1 MAGRRSMFL
10 PLTLLVLIAP
20 LASSS
25 IWVEEVPNGGF
36 DAEGK
41 WAPSVESDIHWKWW
55 THWSRDKDS
64 NSIDDRLEWLIEQ
77 PEEVKRDWWR
87 RAPEGHA
94 RIFVDYDHHPTD
106 ADISSLE
113 SLGVEVTFR
122 FGYLNTVSAISPVSS
137 ILDEN
142 GIRSLSGVVMIED
155 LGLAETNMNEAV
167 PNMAVDNVWNDFG
180 LDGTG
185 SVIAILDTGVRGDH
199 EGLNDMDDDPFTCID
214 DPPDPDPLDPEPQPI
229 PADCDPK
236 IIAFFDAV
244 FTDEEQD
251 PSTSYDSGTH
261 GTHVAGIAAGSGG
274 GQTDPGTGERYVGAA
289 PGAYLINILGCCDGD
304 IEDVMQ
310 GAQWAID
317 NRDKYGI
324 DIVTSSL
331 GEQQFEVHIDND
343 GSSAW
348 SRQMDMVVEAGII
361 TTLSAGNEFGGATLA
376 GCNTIDSPGDAEL
389 PVTVASLDKDLGL
402 AIYSSRGYTSDLR
415 VKPDVA
421 VIGSNIMAPDAATQ
435 DGYTSKSGTSMAT
448 PLMAGIA
455 ALMVQANPDLTPI
468 EFKDIISAHSIERD
482 IQLLNDPGFNDCS
495 LLETRP
501 DNEFGFGQ
509 ADPTAFVEAAG
520 SIDRSLNVSMG
531 VSTLQE
537 IGNGSYVTGTSTG
550 AAPGTGLVE
559 IKVGGGLWSGAAD
572 LSKDGDW
579 SSWSIKLDPH
589 EKSGNSTIYARLVVS
604 DDSISPVDAR
614 RVILVDAQF
623 SGSSSSSG
631 LTNLG
636 PIAFFVPFLLAIALV
651 LFVGRRE
658 EWLQNTTSQIDEN
671 HEDSASSIEPEEILS
686 WSERLSRNLSELG
699 KGGAITENPI
709 KRVLTLCLL
718 YFAQGLPQGFASV
731 TFAAYLVA
739 NGVSV
744 PEIAILFATVSLPWT
759 FKWIWGPLVDSIYI
773 EKYGPRRQWIVFA
786 QTGMALTLGSLLL
799 VPDLNGQIDLVARI
813 LFVHNIFSSLQDV
826 ATDALAVEVL
836 EPDEVARVNGL
847 MFAAKRVGII
857 FGGAVL
863 GVLITKIGISGV
875 IAAQLV
881 MLAFIIMVPLLM
893 VEKPGVQL
901 FPWSRTTAVT
911 YSLDSGTDSG
921 ALVAEVVDDSEEAPW
936 EEEEEFRVARIVG
949 HSIANKR
956 VSISSF
962 LAVSGVCI
970 WLFGFVM
977 DVFTVDWGFGKNV
990 RIGFPAL
997 EAKQI
1002 LGFDLRPWSGTNR
1015 ISLALILLS
1024 VISLGRS
1031 RFISPQSE
1039 DAMPNPILLI
1049 LAPIGALSNYLPG
1062 DGQFDPES
1070 VSKTVARTSF
1080 YLTKAFSVRSAFL
1093 LVVAGLLG
1101 ELYYFTSPIYVD
1113 IFINEAGWSQ
1123 QKYNGIVG
1131 GIALLGSVSGQI
1143 IGGILG
1149 DKFGI
1154 RRVAMV
1160 SFLVLALANA
1170 TFAFLEPMWGNTLVM
1185 TIYLIGQ
1192 YFIAGIAL
1200 ICIISLCMRLTWS
1213 KVGGTQ
1219 FTAYMSILNTSV
1231 VFAYTLTERMISV
1244 FNYTSAIYIGA
1255 ALTLV
1260 TTFFLLFIDEN
1271 ETDRV
1276 LEGRWEGDDEFDDLG
1291 ESPWWDAEE
1300 GGEQPVAS
1308 A

>member
-1 MAGRRSMFL
+1 MAGRRYAFASL
-10 PLTLLVLIAP
+10 AILVLIAP

-25 IWVEEVPNGGF
+25 IFVEPTRQGGF
-36 DAEGK
+36 DANGE
-41 WAPSVESDIHWKWW
+41 WVPSVESDIHWNWW

-64 NSIDDRLEWLIEQ
+64 NSLDDRLEWLIDQ
-77 PEEVKRDWWR
+77 PEQTQRDWWK
-87 RAPEGHA
+87 RAPEGNA

-106 ADISSLE
+106 ADISALE

-122 FGYLNTVSAISPVSS
+122 FGYLNTVSATSP
-137 ILDEN
+137 IEPIIDEG

-155 LGLAETNMNEAV
+155 LGLAETNMHEAV
-167 PNMAVDNVWNDFG
+167 PNMGVDTVWEDFG

-214 DPPDPDPLDPEPQPI
+214 DPPEPDPLDPEPQPI

-236 IIAFFDAV
+236 VIAFFDAV

-274 GQTDPGTGERYVGAA
+274 GQTDPGTGLRYVGAA

-310 GAQWAID
+310 GAQWAIE

-376 GCNTIDSPGDAEL
+376 GCNTIDSPGDAQL

-402 AIYSSRGYTSDLR
+402 AIYSSRGYTSDFR

-421 VIGSNIMAPDAATQ
+421 TIGSSIMAPDAATQ

-455 ALMVQANPDLTPI
+455 ALMVQANPDLTPA

-495 LLETRP
+495 ILETRP
-501 DNEFGFGQ
+501 DNEFGYGQ

-520 SIDRSLNVSMG
+520 SIDRSLNVSMDL
-531 VSTLQE
+531 STLQE
-537 IGNGSYVTGTSTG
+537 IGNQSYVTGTSNG

-559 IKVGGGLWSGAAD
+559 VKVGGGVWSGAAD

-614 RVILVDAQF
+614 RVILVDAQS
-623 SGSSSSSG
+623 SGPSSASG

-636 PIAFFVPFLLAIALV
+636 PIAFFVPFVIAIALV
-651 LFVGRRE
+651 LFIGRRE
-658 EWLQNTTSQIDEN
+658 DWLLSPTSSASAED
-671 HEDSASSIEPEEILS
+671 HEDAVLSAEPEETLS
-686 WSERLSRNLSELG
+686 WLERMSNNVSELG
-699 KGGAITENPI
+699 KGGAITENPV

-718 YFAQGLPQGFASV
+718 YFAQGLPSGFAGV

-759 FKWIWGPLVDSIYI
+759 FKWIWGPLVDAVYI
-773 EKYGPRRQWIVFA
+773 KKYGPRRQWIVFA

-813 LFVHNIFSSLQDV
+813 LFIHNIFSSLQDV

-875 IAAQLV
+875 IAAQLG
-881 MLAFIIMVPLLM
+881 MLALIIMVPLFM

-901 FPWSRTTAVT
+901 FPWSRTTDIE
-911 YSLDSGTDSG
+911 DSPDSTTDSG
-921 ALVAEVVDDSEEAPW
+921 ALVAEMVEDSEETPW
-936 EEEEEFRVARIVG
+936 EEEEDFRVARIVG
-949 HSIANKR
+949 YSISNNR
-956 VSISSF
+956 VSFASFFAIS
-962 LAVSGVCI
+962 GICI
-970 WLFGFVM
+970 WLFGFVI
-977 DVFTVDWGFGKNV
+977 DVFTVDWSFGKYV
-990 RIGFPAL
+990 REGFPAL
-997 EAKQI
+997 SGKQV

-1015 ISLALILLS
+1015 VSSALILLS
-1024 VISLGRS
+1024 VISTAVPR
-1031 RFISPQSE
+1031 ISGSKPNE
-1039 DAMPNPILLI
+1039 ELPNPFLLI
-1049 LAPIGALSNYLPG
+1049 
-1062 DGQFDPES
+1062 PES
-1070 VSKTVARTSF
+1070 SRNTVARTSF
-1080 YLTKAFSVRSAFL
+1080 YLTKAFSIRSAFL
-1093 LVVAGLLG
+1093 LVIAGLLG

-1123 QKYNGIVG
+1123 ERYNGIVG
-1131 GIALLGSVSGQI
+1131 GIALLGSVLGQI
-1143 IGGILG
+1143 IGGVLG

-1170 TFAFLEPMWGNTLVM
+1170 TFAFLEPMWGNTLIM

-1192 YFIAGIAL
+1192 YFVAGIAL
-1200 ICIISLCMRLTWS
+1200 ICLISMCMRLTWS

-1219 FTAYMSILNTSV
+1219 FTAYMSILNTSA
-1231 VFAYTLTERMISV
+1231 VFAYTLTERMISI

-1260 TTFFLLFIDEN
+1260 TTFFLVFIDEN

-1276 LEGRWEGDDEFDDLG
+1276 LEGRWDGDDEFDDLG
-1291 ESPWWDAEE
+1291 ESLRWDADE
-1300 GGEQPVAS
+1300 GGEKPVAN

>member
-1 MAGRRSMFL
+1 MSGSR
-10 PLTLLVLIAP
+10 TLLTSLIILILVAP
-20 LASSS
+20 IGSSS
-25 IWVEEVPNGGF
+25 IYHENNRNGGF
-36 DAEGK
+36 DAEGV
-41 WAPSVESDIHWKWW
+41 WSPSIELEIHRDWW
-55 THWSRDKDS
+55 NDWSRDKDS
-64 NSIDDRLEWLIEQ
+64 NSIDDRLEWLIDQ
-77 PEEVKRDWWR
+77 PSETQKDWWK
-87 RAPEGHA
+87 RAPEGSA
-94 RIFVDYDHHPTD
+94 RIFVDYDHFPTD
-106 ADISSLE
+106 ADVLALE
-113 SLGVEVTFR
+113 AIGVEVTHR
-122 FGYLNTVSAISPVSS
+122 FSYLDTVSATAPFSTITSEES
-137 ILDEN
+137 
-142 GIRSLSGVVMIED
+142 GIRALPGVVMLED
-155 LGLAETNMNEAV
+155 LGLAETNMHEAA
-167 PNMAVDNVWNDFG
+167 PNMGVDSVWQDLG

-185 SVIAILDTGVRGDH
+185 SVIAVLDTGVRGDH

-214 DPPDPDPLDPEPQPI
+214 DPPDPNPLDPNPDPI

-244 FTDEEQD
+244 ITDEEQD

-274 GQTDPGTGERYVGAA
+274 GQTDPSSGLRYVGAA

-310 GAQWAID
+310 GAEWAIE
-317 NRDKYGI
+317 NKEKYGI

-331 GEQQFEVHIDND
+331 GEQQFEIHLDND
-343 GSSAW
+343 GNSAW
-348 SRQMDMVVEAGII
+348 SRQMDMVVDAGII

-376 GCNTIDSPGDAEL
+376 GCNTIDSPGDARL
-389 PVTVASLDKDLGL
+389 PVTVASLDKNLGL

-421 VIGSNIMAPDAATQ
+421 TIGSDIMAPDAATQ

-455 ALMVQANPDLTPI
+455 ALMVQANPDLTPT

-495 LLETRP
+495 VLETRP

-520 SIDRSLNVSMG
+520 SIDRSLNVSMD
-531 VSTLQE
+531 VSTLEE
-537 IGNGSYVTGTSTG
+537 IANESYVTGASTG
-550 AAPGTGLVE
+550 APIGTGLVE
-559 IKVGGGLWSGAAD
+559 VKVGGGDWLGAAD

-604 DDSISPVDAR
+604 EDSISPVDAR
-614 RVILVDAQF
+614 RVLLIDTQ
-623 SGSSSSSG
+623 SSG
-631 LTNLG
+631 PSASSGVLNLG
-636 PIAFFVPFLLAIALV
+636 PITFFIPFIIAIALV
-651 LFVGRRE
+651 TVIARRE
-658 EWLQNTTSQIDEN
+658 EWSFNQASPEHNSPSEN
-671 HEDSASSIEPEEILS
+671 QEVQEEKLP
-686 WSERLSRNLSELG
+686 WSVRFSNGMVELG

-709 KRVLTLCLL
+709 KRVVTLCLL
-718 YFAQGLPQGFASV
+718 YFAQGLPYGFASV

-739 NGVSV
+739 NGVTVS
-744 PEIAILFATVSLPWT
+744 EIAILFATVALPWT
-759 FKWIWGPLVDSIYI
+759 FKWIWGPIVDSVFI
-773 EKYGPRRQWIVFA
+773 EKYGPRRQWVLFA
-786 QTGMALTLGSLLL
+786 QTGMAITLGSLLL

-813 LFVHNIFSSLQDV
+813 LFVHNIFASLQDV

-863 GVLITKIGISGV
+863 GVLVTKIGISGV
-875 IAAQLV
+875 IAAQLG
-881 MLAFIIMVPLLM
+881 MLALIIVVPLFM
-893 VEKPGVQL
+893 VEKPGVKL
-901 FPWSRTTAVT
+901 FPWSSVSSVTA
-911 YSLDSGTDSG
+911 DSG
-921 ALVAEVVDDSEEAPW
+921 ALVAEAVEESETSPW
-936 EEEEEFRVARIVG
+936 EEEEDFRIARLVG
-949 HSIANKR
+949 HSIANNM
-956 VSISSF
+956 VPFATFFAILGIS
-962 LAVSGVCI
+962 I
-970 WLFGFVM
+970 WLFGFVI
-977 DVFTVDWGFGKNV
+977 DVFTVDWSFGKNV
-990 RIGFPAL
+990 REGFPSL
-997 EAKQI
+997 EDSQI
-1002 LGFDLRPWSGTNR
+1002 FGFDLRPWSGTNR

-1024 VISLGRS
+1024 VISMGYS
-1031 RFISPQSE
+1031 RFTDSQQK
-1039 DAMPNPILLI
+1039 DALPNPFLLI
-1049 LAPIGALSNYLPG
+1049 
-1062 DGQFDPES
+1062 PES
-1070 VSKTVARTSF
+1070 SRNTVARTSF

-1093 LVVAGLLG
+1093 LVIAGLLG

-1123 QKYNGIVG
+1123 ERYNGIVG

-1143 IGGILG
+1143 IGGMLG

-1160 SFLVLALANA
+1160 SFVVLALANA
-1170 TFAFLEPMWGNTLVM
+1170 TFAFLQPMWGNTYVM

-1192 YFIAGIAL
+1192 YFFAGVAV
-1200 ICIISLCMRLTWS
+1200 ICIISMCMRLTWS

-1219 FTAYMSILNTSV
+1219 FTAYMSILNTSA
-1231 VFAYTLTERMISV
+1231 VFAYTLTERMISI
-1244 FNYTSAIYIGA
+1244 FNYTTAIYIGA

-1260 TTFFLLFIDEN
+1260 TTFFLAFIDEN

-1276 LEGRWEGDDEFDDLG
+1276 LEGRGEDDEFDDFG
-1291 ESPWWDAEE
+1291 ESARWEEKPPPTTIIE
-1300 GGEQPVAS
+1300 GGEKPVATT
-1308 A
+1308 

>member
-1 MAGRRSMFL
+1 MADRRYMFASL
-10 PLTLLVLIAP
+10 ALLVLIAP

-25 IWVEEVPNGGF
+25 ISVEPSRQGGF
-36 DAEGK
+36 DANGD
-41 WAPSVESDIHWKWW
+41 WIPSVESDIHWNWW

-77 PEEVKRDWWR
+77 PEQTQRDWWK
-87 RAPEGHA
+87 RAPEGSA

-106 ADISSLE
+106 ADISALE

-122 FGYLNTVSAISPVSS
+122 FGYLNTVSGTSPFAP
-137 ILDEN
+137 IINEG
-142 GIRSLSGVVMIED
+142 GIRSLNGVVMIED
-155 LGLAETNMNEAV
+155 LGLAETNMHEAA
-167 PNMAVDNVWNDFG
+167 PNMGVDTVWEDFG

-214 DPPDPDPLDPEPQPI
+214 DPPEPDPLDPEPQPI

-244 FTDEEQD
+244 FTDDEQD

-274 GQTDPGTGERYVGAA
+274 GQTDPVTGLRYVGAA
-289 PGAYLINILGCCDGD
+289 PGAYLINLLACCDGD

-317 NRDKYGI
+317 NKEKYGI

-331 GEQQFEVHIDND
+331 GEQQFELHVDND

-376 GCNTIDSPGDAEL
+376 GCNTIDSPGDAQL

-421 VIGSNIMAPDAATQ
+421 TIGSDIMAPDAATQ

-455 ALMVQANPDLTPI
+455 ALMVQANPDLTPT
-468 EFKDIISAHSIERD
+468 EFKEIISAHSIERD

-520 SIDRSLNVSMG
+520 SIDRSLNISME
-531 VSTLQE
+531 VATLEE
-537 IGNGSYVTGTSTG
+537 IGNESYVKGTSSG
-550 AAPGTGLVE
+550 AATGTGLVE
-559 IKVGGGLWSGAAD
+559 VKVGGGEWSGAAD

-604 DDSISPVDAR
+604 EDSISPVDAR
-614 RVILVDAQF
+614 RVVLLDAQS
-623 SGSSSSSG
+623 SGPSSSPGG
-631 LTNLG
+631 LTDLG
-636 PIAFFVPFLLAIALV
+636 PIVFLVPFLVAIVLV
-651 LFVGRRE
+651 FYTGRRE
-658 EWLQNTTSQIDEN
+658 EWSLSPDP
-671 HEDSASSIEPEEILS
+671 SSSNKSEAETEQSESEEILS
-686 WSERLSRNLSELG
+686 LSERLSNNFAELG
-699 KGGAITENPI
+699 KGGAITENSV

-718 YFAQGLPQGFASV
+718 YFAQGLPSGFASV

-759 FKWIWGPLVDSIYI
+759 FKWIWGPLVDSVYI
-773 EKYGPRRQWIVFA
+773 EKYGPRRQWILFA
-786 QTGMALTLGSLLL
+786 QTGMAITLGSLLL
-799 VPDLNGQIDLVARI
+799 VRDLNGQIDLVARI
-813 LFVHNIFSSLQDV
+813 LFIHNIFSSLQDV

-881 MLAFIIMVPLLM
+881 MLAFIIVVPLLM

-901 FPWSRTTAVT
+901 FPWSRSAE
-911 YSLDSGTDSG
+911 LEADSSEELTDSG
-921 ALVAEVVDDSEEAPW
+921 ALVAEMVEDSEITPW
-936 EEEEEFRVARIVG
+936 TEEEEFRVARTVG
-949 HSIANKR
+949 YSIANNKATLT
-956 VSISSF
+956 SF
-962 LAVSGVCI
+962 FAILGACI
-970 WLFGFVM
+970 WLFGFVI
-977 DVFTVDWGFGKNV
+977 DIFTVDWSFGKYV
-990 RIGFPAL
+990 REGFPAL
-997 EAKQI
+997 EGKEV
-1002 LGFDLRPWSGTNR
+1002 LFFDLKPWSGTNR

-1024 VISLGRS
+1024 VSSIGYARMNGSKLKESL
-1031 RFISPQSE
+1031 
-1039 DAMPNPILLI
+1039 PNPFLLI
-1049 LAPIGALSNYLPG
+1049 
-1062 DGQFDPES
+1062 PES
-1070 VSKTVARTSF
+1070 TRNTVARTSF

-1093 LVVAGLLG
+1093 LIIAGLLG

-1123 QKYNGIVG
+1123 EKYNGIVG

-1170 TFAFLEPMWGNTLVM
+1170 TFAFLEPQWGNTWVM
-1185 TIYLIGQ
+1185 TVYLIGQ

-1244 FNYTSAIYIGA
+1244 FNYSTAIYIGA

-1260 TTFFLLFIDEN
+1260 TSFFLAFIDEN

-1276 LEGRWEGDDEFDDLG
+1276 LEGRWDYDDEFDDLG
-1291 ESPWWDAEE
+1291 ESPFWENDE
-1300 GGEQPVAS
+1300 GGGNPVAIT
-1308 A
+1308 

>member
-1 MAGRRSMFL
+1 MSGSR
-10 PLTLLVLIAP
+10 TLLTSLIILILVAP
-20 LASSS
+20 IGSSS
-25 IWVEEVPNGGF
+25 IYHENNRNGGF
-36 DAEGK
+36 DAEGV
-41 WAPSVESDIHWKWW
+41 WSPSIELEIHRDWW
-55 THWSRDKDS
+55 NDWSRDKDS
-64 NSIDDRLEWLIEQ
+64 NSIDDRLEWLIDQ
-77 PEEVKRDWWR
+77 PSETQKDWWK
-87 RAPEGHA
+87 RAPEGSA
-94 RIFVDYDHHPTD
+94 RIFVDYDHFPTD
-106 ADISSLE
+106 ADVLALE
-113 SLGVEVTFR
+113 AIGVEVTHR
-122 FGYLNTVSAISPVSS
+122 FSYLDTVSATAPFSTITSEES
-137 ILDEN
+137 
-142 GIRSLSGVVMIED
+142 GIRALPGVVMLED
-155 LGLAETNMNEAV
+155 LGLAETNMHEAA
-167 PNMAVDNVWNDFG
+167 PNMGVDSVWQDLG

-185 SVIAILDTGVRGDH
+185 SVIAVLDTGVRGDH

-214 DPPDPDPLDPEPQPI
+214 DPPDPNPLDPNPDPI

-244 FTDEEQD
+244 ITDEEQD

-274 GQTDPGTGERYVGAA
+274 GQTDPSSGLRYVGAA

-310 GAQWAID
+310 GAEWAIE
-317 NRDKYGI
+317 NKEKYGI

-331 GEQQFEVHIDND
+331 GEQQFEIHLDND
-343 GSSAW
+343 GNSAW
-348 SRQMDMVVEAGII
+348 SRQMDMVVDAGII

-376 GCNTIDSPGDAEL
+376 GCNTIDSPGDARL
-389 PVTVASLDKDLGL
+389 PVTVASLDKNLGL

-421 VIGSNIMAPDAATQ
+421 TIGSDIMAPDAATQ

-455 ALMVQANPDLTPI
+455 ALMVQANPDLTPT

-495 LLETRP
+495 VLETRP

-520 SIDRSLNVSMG
+520 SIDRSLNVSMD
-531 VSTLQE
+531 VSTLEE
-537 IGNGSYVTGTSTG
+537 IANESYVTGASTG
-550 AAPGTGLVE
+550 APIGTGLVE
-559 IKVGGGLWSGAAD
+559 VKVGGGDWLGAAD

-604 DDSISPVDAR
+604 EDSISPVDAR
-614 RVILVDAQF
+614 RVLLIDTQ
-623 SGSSSSSG
+623 SSG
-631 LTNLG
+631 PSASSGVLNLG
-636 PIAFFVPFLLAIALV
+636 PITFFIPFIIAIALV
-651 LFVGRRE
+651 TVIARRE
-658 EWLQNTTSQIDEN
+658 EWSFNQSSPEQNSSSEN
-671 HEDSASSIEPEEILS
+671 QEVQEEKLP
-686 WSERLSRNLSELG
+686 WSVRFSNGMVELG

-709 KRVLTLCLL
+709 KRVVTLCLL
-718 YFAQGLPQGFASV
+718 YFAQGLPYGFASV

-739 NGVSV
+739 NGVTVS
-744 PEIAILFATVSLPWT
+744 EIAILFATVALPWT
-759 FKWIWGPLVDSIYI
+759 FKWIWGPIVDSVFI
-773 EKYGPRRQWIVFA
+773 EKYGPRRQWVLFA
-786 QTGMALTLGSLLL
+786 QTGMAITLGSLLL

-813 LFVHNIFSSLQDV
+813 LFVHNIFASLQDV

-863 GVLITKIGISGV
+863 GVLVTKIGISGV
-875 IAAQLV
+875 IAAQLG
-881 MLAFIIMVPLLM
+881 MLALIIVVPLFM
-893 VEKPGVQL
+893 VEKPGVKL
-901 FPWSRTTAVT
+901 FPWSSVSSVTA
-911 YSLDSGTDSG
+911 DSG
-921 ALVAEVVDDSEEAPW
+921 ALVAEAVEESETSPW
-936 EEEEEFRVARIVG
+936 EEEEDFRIARLVG
-949 HSIANKR
+949 HSIANNM
-956 VSISSF
+956 VPFATFFAILGIS
-962 LAVSGVCI
+962 I
-970 WLFGFVM
+970 WLFGFVI
-977 DVFTVDWGFGKNV
+977 DVFTVDWSFGKNV
-990 RIGFPAL
+990 REGFPSL
-997 EAKQI
+997 EDSQI
-1002 LGFDLRPWSGTNR
+1002 FGFDLRPWSGTNR

-1024 VISLGRS
+1024 VISMGYS
-1031 RFISPQSE
+1031 RFTDSQQK
-1039 DAMPNPILLI
+1039 DALPNPFLLI
-1049 LAPIGALSNYLPG
+1049 
-1062 DGQFDPES
+1062 PES
-1070 VSKTVARTSF
+1070 SRNTVARTSF

-1093 LVVAGLLG
+1093 LVIAGLLG

-1123 QKYNGIVG
+1123 ERYNGIVG

-1143 IGGILG
+1143 IGGMLG

-1160 SFLVLALANA
+1160 SFVVLALANA
-1170 TFAFLEPMWGNTLVM
+1170 TFAFLQPMWGNTYVM

-1192 YFIAGIAL
+1192 YFVAGVAV
-1200 ICIISLCMRLTWS
+1200 ICIISMCMRLTWS

-1219 FTAYMSILNTSV
+1219 FTAYMSILNTSA
-1231 VFAYTLTERMISV
+1231 VFAYTLTERMISI
-1244 FNYTSAIYIGA
+1244 FNYTTAIYIGA

-1260 TTFFLLFIDEN
+1260 TTFFLAFIDEN

-1276 LEGRWEGDDEFDDLG
+1276 LEGRGEDDEFDDFG
-1291 ESPWWDAEE
+1291 ESARWEEKPPPTTIIE
-1300 GGEQPVAS
+1300 GGEKPVATT
-1308 A
+1308 